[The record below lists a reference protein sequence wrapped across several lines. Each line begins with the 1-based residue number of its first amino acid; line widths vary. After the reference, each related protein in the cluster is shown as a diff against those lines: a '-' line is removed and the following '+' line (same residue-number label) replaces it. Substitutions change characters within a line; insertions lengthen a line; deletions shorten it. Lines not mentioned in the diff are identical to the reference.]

1 MDELNISVKEVCKTI
16 HKSRDFVINAVQQG
30 MMPGAVVVS
39 KTGIRSVHI
48 PRKAFMDYM
57 NNYYRAPSDKL
68 IAAVVEELTK
78 RKTIE

>member
-39 KTGIRSVHI
+39 KTGIKKCSH
-48 PRKAFMDYM
+48 
-57 NNYYRAPSDKL
+57 S
-68 IAAVVEELTK
+68 
-78 RKTIE
+78 

>member
-39 KTGIRSVHI
+39 KTGIRSTYI

>member
-1 MDELNISVKEVCKTI
+1 
-16 HKSRDFVINAVQQG
+16 
-30 MMPGAVVVS
+30 MPGSVVKHDS
-39 KTGIRSVHI
+39 GKRSTYI
-48 PRKAFMDYM
+48 PRKAFFDYM

>member
-1 MDELNISVKEVCKTI
+1 MRNESISVEEVMKIT
-16 HKSRDFVINAVQQG
+16 HKSRDFIIQAIQNG
-30 MMPGAVVVS
+30 SFPGS
-39 KTGIRSVHI
+39 YTISRNGKRNVHI
-48 PRKAFMDYM
+48 PRKAFNQYM